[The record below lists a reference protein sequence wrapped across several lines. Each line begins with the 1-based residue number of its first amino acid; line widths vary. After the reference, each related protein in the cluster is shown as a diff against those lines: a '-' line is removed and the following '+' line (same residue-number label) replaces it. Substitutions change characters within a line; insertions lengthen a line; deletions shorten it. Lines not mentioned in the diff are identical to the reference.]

1 MTGAFP
7 CATIQQPKEKWDQRC
22 ISVFLS
28 SKVSQYHKGDWH
40 GKNEW
45 SWKAKGG
52 KRTMHLVKCEWLQL
66 GEPAADLQCA
76 LPRNWASQNWNDS
89 MLDDSSRLKSRQ
101 CECHLLCPLAIFF
114 ITFTHT
120 QTHTQ
125 ECSYTHTYAH
135 THTYTLWE
143 HQQLYPSV
151 LFWLNTWS
159 KHERPWR
166 ISAKF
171 FKLCQRSDSQRHIPT
186 PLLPP
191 LHRVVVATPPSDT
204 PCRNWSVWCRG
215 ADDSAE
221 TGSVPHLGR
230 SGG

>member
-1 MTGAFP
+1 MTAARRTCSRSSVCF
-7 CATIQQPKEKWDQRC
+7 AEKLSVPKLKWLYARRQFAPQVPAMR
-22 ISVFLS
+22 
-28 SKVSQYHKGDWH
+28 VS
-40 GKNEW
+40 
-45 SWKAKGG
+45 
-52 KRTMHLVKCEWLQL
+52 LVVSFSYLFHHIYTYT
-66 GEPAADLQCA
+66 D
-76 LPRNWASQNWNDS
+76 
-89 MLDDSSRLKSRQ
+89 
-101 CECHLLCPLAIFF
+101 
-114 ITFTHT
+114 THT
-120 QTHTQ
+120 GVLIH
-125 ECSYTHTYAH
+125 THTYAR

>member
-114 ITFTHT
+114 INIYTYTDTHT
-120 QTHTQ
+120 GVLIHTHIRTHTHIHTLGASAALPQ
-125 ECSYTHTYAH
+125 CPFLAKHLVQTRKALTDFSKILQALPKVWLPKTHSY
-135 THTYTLWE
+135 
-143 HQQLYPSV
+143 SSSSSSSSGSGSNSS
-151 LFWLNTWS
+151 F
-159 KHERPWR
+159 
-166 ISAKF
+166 
-171 FKLCQRSDSQRHIPT
+171 RHS
-186 PLLPP
+186 L
-191 LHRVVVATPPSDT
+191 
-204 PCRNWSVWCRG
+204 
-215 ADDSAE
+215 
-221 TGSVPHLGR
+221 
-230 SGG
+230 